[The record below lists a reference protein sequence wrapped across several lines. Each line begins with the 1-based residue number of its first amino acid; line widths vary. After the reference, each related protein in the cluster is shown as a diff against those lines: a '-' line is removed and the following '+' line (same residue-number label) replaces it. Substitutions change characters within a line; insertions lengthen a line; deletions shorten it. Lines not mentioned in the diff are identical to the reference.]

1 MTWETTA
8 QIATIVLLY
17 IGGIATIGYYITN
30 SLGKRIDGLDKRI
43 DDLRDDVKEFRSELK
58 GDNAELRTE
67 LKGEIAELRTELK
80 GDITEFRT
88 EMKKEHASLASKVD
102 SLGDELTKHL
112 TDRDLHN

>member
-43 DDLRDDVKEFRSELK
+43 DDLRDDVKEFRTELK

-67 LKGEIAELRTELK
+67 LKG
-80 GDITEFRT
+80 DITDFRT

-102 SLGDELTKHL
+102 SLGDELTKHI

>member
-17 IGGIATIGYYITN
+17 IGGIATIGYFITN
-30 SLGKRIDGLDKRI
+30 LLGKRI
-43 DDLRDDVKEFRSELK
+43 DDLRDDVKEF
-58 GDNAELRTE
+58 RTE

-102 SLGDELTKHL
+102 SISDELTKHI